1 MNGSTAYPPATTADP
16 MPSSTQPNVLDRS
29 AKEARPPTQ
38 FEELASLHEEIRVTL
53 VDAANAAITTRISL
67 FGEDSA
73 PEGPELQAGTE
84 YSGLLGVALRDARV
98 LHEAAVVLARVV
110 SDVRD
115 RVGQ

>member
-1 MNGSTAYPPATTADP
+1 MSEWLGKPVPDTTPPETGPALLAAVARGGTD
-16 MPSSTQPNVLDRS
+16 
-29 AKEARPPTQ
+29 ARPPTQ
-38 FEELASLHEEIRVTL
+38 FEELAALHEEIRVTL

-110 SDVRD
+110 SEVRD
-115 RVGQ
+115 RVGH